1 LNADNIEN
9 TIDFNYEE
17 LRKKAMEYFGE
28 DLVRV
33 KTVEECVYTN
43 TKSSDFVIDWVGESS
58 KILVCSCCSGHG
70 FKFAPIIGEIISQIV
85 TPISEETNNSST
97 KVKNPAFNKWQHIF
111 RIAYHQ
117 GVNLS

>member
-1 LNADNIEN
+1 M
-9 TIDFNYEE
+9 DFNYEE

-58 KILVCSCCSGHG
+58 KILICSCCSGHG

-85 TPISEETNNSST
+85 TPISEETKNSST